1 MQVQKIQM
9 EGVRDMSHSE
19 PEHNRRPEG
28 TEPDDPFP
36 KIGRLGNGEP
46 GYVVTESPMR
56 SPATNKQWTIQEY
69 ANSNSAHI
77 LCDGKKV
84 NSRAIPYDSA
94 TELIAAHNTE
104 LDEEKKDHER
114 EVFDNWNK
122 AAQEIEKLRE
132 ILRACK
138 PLARAWAAEEL
149 EDRIED
155 ALPKE

>member
-1 MQVQKIQM
+1 
-9 EGVRDMSHSE
+9 MSHSE

-28 TEPDDPFP
+28 SEPDEPFP
-36 KIGRLGNGEP
+36 TIGEKENQAIEALIGMALHPNSEEIQKRVIEKLEL
-46 GYVVTESPMR
+46 
-56 SPATNKQWTIQEY
+56 WTVYE
-69 ANSNSAHI
+69 H
-77 LCDGKKV
+77 DGKWV
-84 NSRAIPYDSA
+84 LMMVDVGMYMPDELTARSVMTTHNAA
-94 TELIAAHNTE
+94 LETER
-104 LDEEKKDHER
+104 KDHER

-138 PLARAWAAEEL
+138 PLAHAWAAEEL